1 MEIVTFEKK
10 SFSLSPV
17 GRIMLFLTPSSPTY
31 RKSLKE
37 KIQNLFFLWVNL
49 SKVVSVL
56 PWHKLNKLVKYNF
69 MVFGALTMLRIS
81 LWSWFRQKMLSLLFS
96 VDTVISFPC
105 LFTFLIL
112 FYLVPQYWTATE
124 QGMICISGMEWP

>member
-1 MEIVTFEKK
+1 MTFEKK

-81 LWSWFRQKMLSLLFS
+81 L
-96 VDTVISFPC
+96 
-105 LFTFLIL
+105 
-112 FYLVPQYWTATE
+112 
-124 QGMICISGMEWP
+124 